1 MARTMITIDEHVP
14 YVPPQTTTEII
25 NNALTRR
32 KMEAAGVLIE
42 SVPLPTEQRKHKMDR
57 GLKKIVER
65 FSEAYHR
72 VYGCMPTVAYD
83 KPWLRVSGTD
93 HRVSRQR
100 LLEMAKQLEY
110 RAG

>member
-1 MARTMITIDEHVP
+1 MITIDEHVP

-25 NNALTRR
+25 NNALERR
-32 KMEAAGVLIE
+32 KMRDAGVQID
-42 SVPLPTEQRKHKMDR
+42 SVPLPAEQTKHKMDR
-57 GLKKIVER
+57 GLKAIVSR
-65 FSEAYHR
+65 FTEAYKR
-72 VYGCMPTVAYD
+72 VYGVPPTVRYD
-83 KPWLRVSGTD
+83 KPWLQISGTE

>member
-1 MARTMITIDEHVP
+1 MIKIDDNVQ
-14 YVPPQTTTEII
+14 YVCPQTTTQII

-42 SVPLPTEQRKHKMDR
+42 SVPLPREQRAHKMDR
-57 GLKKIVER
+57 GLRKIVAR
-65 FSEAYHR
+65 FSEAYQR
-72 VYGCMPTVAYD
+72 VYGCVPIVTYD
-83 KPWLRVSGTD
+83 KPWIKVSGTD
-93 HRVSRQR
+93 NRVSRQR